1 MKPKE
6 YTGAQLYHRH
16 GYTGQGVVIAVMD
29 TGVQPHPDL
38 TLLEGWGDNGWNP
51 HVDAHGHGT
60 HVAGIAA
67 GKRYGVA
74 PGAKILPV
82 RISENGQS
90 NTFAMTAALEWL
102 IQWRKTHKERLV
114 VNISFSGTDSPNV
127 RAGINKLV
135 ALDVPV
141 CVAAGNT
148 GGELSE
154 IADYDAPIV
163 VANLSNSTHFHA
175 TSSCRGKQTDCATV
189 GTEVYSCSHKGGY
202 CYMTGTSMASPAVA
216 GMMALILSRWPE
228 MSEADAYKELMKT
241 GVDELVKCRDGRHYI
256 PYVSF
261 NHVVWEENE
270 NDWKEEDSVRET
282 AKITGVR
289 KGYKL
294 IVRTE
299 PNSAASK
306 AGNVQNGDE
315 IVAMRTDG
323 AWREIAFADGKKKAL
338 TGWVNSKYVEVTE

>member
-1 MKPKE
+1 MAKPIE
-6 YTGAQLYHRH
+6 YTGAKLYHRH

-38 TLLEGWGDNGWNP
+38 TLLGGWGDNSWNP
-51 HVDAHGHGT
+51 HEDTHGHGT

-67 GKRYGVA
+67 GARYGVA

-82 RISENGQS
+82 RISENGRS
-90 NTFAMTAALEWL
+90 NTFAMAAALEWL
-102 IQWRKTHKERLV
+102 IEWRKTHKERLV

-127 RAGINKLV
+127 RAGINRLV
-135 ALDVPV
+135 ELNVPV

-189 GTEVYSCSHKGGY
+189 GTEVYSCSYKGGY

-216 GMMALILSRWPE
+216 GMMALILSRWPDI
-228 MSEADAYKELMKT
+228 SEADAYKELMHT
-241 GVDELVKCRDGRHYI
+241 GVDTLVKCRDGRHYI

-261 NHVVWEENE
+261 DHAGWET
-270 NDWKEEDSVRET
+270 KQEEDDVRQT
-282 AKITGVR
+282 AKIKGVSAG
-289 KGYKL
+289 KKL
-294 IVRTE
+294 IVRADA
-299 PNSAASK
+299 NSASSK
-306 AGNVQNGDE
+306 VGNVQNGDVV
-315 IVAMRTDG
+315 IALRTEG
-323 AWREIAFADGKKKAL
+323 AWREIAFAPAKKRACV
-338 TGWVNSKYVEVTE
+338 GWINSKYLEV

>member
-1 MKPKE
+1 M
-6 YTGAQLYHRH
+6 
-16 GYTGQGVVIAVMD
+16 
-29 TGVQPHPDL
+29 
-38 TLLEGWGDNGWNP
+38 
-51 HVDAHGHGT
+51 
-60 HVAGIAA
+60 
-67 GKRYGVA
+67 
-74 PGAKILPV
+74 
-82 RISENGQS
+82 
-90 NTFAMTAALEWL
+90 
-102 IQWRKTHKERLV
+102 
-114 VNISFSGTDSPNV
+114 
-127 RAGINKLV
+127 RAGINHLV
-135 ALDVPV
+135 ELNVPV

-154 IADYDAPIV
+154 IADYDSPIV

-189 GTEVYSCSHKGGY
+189 GTEVYSCSYKGGY

-241 GVDELVKCRDGRHYI
+241 GVDELVKCRDGKHYI

-261 NHVVWEENE
+261 NHVVWDK
-270 NDWKEEDSVRET
+270 NDRKDEDSVRQT

-294 IVRTE
+294 IVRSE
-299 PNSAASK
+299 PNSASGK

-323 AWREIAFADGKKKAL
+323 MWREIAFAGSKKKAL
-338 TGWVNSKYVEVTE
+338 TGWVNVKYVEV